1 VIHCAFTLL
10 ESPFEGVGVEV
21 FFLLASNG
29 FFTGFFN
36 PVCDFFTG
44 LFSLLLDTLA
54 QLHTRHKKAPQNF
67 GGGEELF

>member
-1 VIHCAFTLL
+1 LL
-10 ESPFEGVGVEV
+10 SLI
-21 FFLLASNG
+21 FLLASNG

-54 QLHTRHKKAPQNF
+54 QLATRHKKAPLTF
-67 GGGEELF
+67 AGLRGFLRIHKTVPAEVRR